1 MQLTPAQAISKLL
14 ENVRAEIID
23 DQQTKGIRASGQS
36 ARSLKTKTR
45 EISGT
50 IKGTLTGAAYF
61 TFQEQGRRPGKMPP
75 VQSIRDWIE
84 AKGIQSDNPESLA
97 WAIAKKI
104 AKEGSDIYQNK
115 RPALATQQIIEIEIE
130 KSRPEINK
138 AIFDYFRT
146 ETTKVL
152 KTAFR

>member
-1 MQLTPAQAISKLL
+1 MLTPAQAISKLL

-23 DQQTKGIRASGQS
+23 DQETKGLRASGQS

-84 AKGIQSDNPESLA
+84 AKGIQVDNKESLA

-115 RPALATQQIIEIEIE
+115 RPALATEQIIEIEIE

>member
-50 IKGTLTGAAYF
+50 IRGTLTGAAYF

-84 AKGIQSDNPESLA
+84 AKGIQADNKESLA
-97 WAIAKKI
+97 WAIAKNI
-104 AKEGSDIYQNK
+104 AKTGTDIYRNK
-115 RPALATQQIIEIEIE
+115 RPALATEQIIEIEIE